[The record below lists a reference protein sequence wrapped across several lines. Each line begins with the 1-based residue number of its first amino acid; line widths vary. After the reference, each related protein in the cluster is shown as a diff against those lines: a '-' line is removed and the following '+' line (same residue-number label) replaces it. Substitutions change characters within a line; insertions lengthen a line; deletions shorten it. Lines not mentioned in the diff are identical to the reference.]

1 LSEQFLRLF
10 RGKVRI
16 DGRLICQ
23 KTLFHEKYR
32 VHGELLARLTS
43 EKDSILLARST
54 IGIIALVAVSLSVPP
69 RDALAQDTIDGI
81 AAQDK
86 VQLRVL
92 EWLPSKG
99 EYKEWSA
106 VSGEY
111 RVSAAGTLSIP
122 FVGQMAVTDRPR
134 TEVSGAIA
142 RSLQQRLS
150 LPSQP
155 EVSVEIVARAP
166 IYILG
171 GVETPGRF
179 EFTPGLKA
187 IEAIALAGGFYRGGG
202 GTLRLERDAINA
214 ARDAE
219 AAGDNLARL
228 EMRLARLEAELEGRD
243 KVDARLSGSD
253 ADRRRIYLVEEQ
265 ALFEV
270 RRQARLSQLESAR
283 SRQNL
288 ASDQLKALDQKASNL
303 DRQISL
309 SKEQLANI
317 EHLVKNRLAVASR
330 AYDLERTTADLEGKR
345 LDIEVA
351 RLSANLAINES
362 QRDQVD
368 LITKFRTDVGTEIQA
383 TRSAIAKAAI
393 ELDRAKEL
401 MNEVLVIT
409 PQTLTRRTGNLE
421 VGVQIFLTRT
431 GPDGTTTREIV
442 KNEALRAGDTIQVQ
456 MSTEEADRAR
466 DTAAVQ

>member
-1 LSEQFLRLF
+1 MEPHGLACEKEEIVSTRSALRILSLL
-10 RGKVRI
+10 
-16 DGRLICQ
+16 
-23 KTLFHEKYR
+23 TL
-32 VHGELLARLTS
+32 
-43 EKDSILLARST
+43 
-54 IGIIALVAVSLSVPP
+54 SLGGLSQG
-69 RDALAQDTIDGI
+69 ALAQEALDGFS
-81 AAQDK
+81 AHDR
-86 VQLRVL
+86 VQVRVL
-92 EWLPSKG
+92 EWLPSRG
-99 EYKEWSA
+99 EYKEWPS

-122 FVGQMAVTDRPR
+122 FAGQVAVTDRPPAD
-134 TEVSGAIA
+134 VSNAIA
-142 RSLQQRLS
+142 QALQQKLS
-150 LPSQP
+150 LPGQP
-155 EVSVEIVARAP
+155 EVSVEVVARAP

-179 EFTPGLKA
+179 EFTPGMRA
-187 IEAIALAGGFYRGGG
+187 IEAVALAGGFYRGGG
-202 GTLRLERDAINA
+202 GALRLERDAINA
-214 ARDAE
+214 QRDAE

-228 EMRLARLEAELEGRD
+228 EMRLARLEAELAGQD
-243 KVDARLSGSD
+243 KVEVALSG
-253 ADRRRIYLVEEQ
+253 ADQERRRIYLAEEQ

-270 RRQARLSQLESAR
+270 RRQARMSQLESAR

-309 SKEQLANI
+309 AKEQLGNI
-317 EHLVKNRLAVASR
+317 EQLVKNRLAVASR

-383 TRSAIAKAAI
+383 TRAAIAKAAI

-401 MNEVLVIT
+401 INEVLVVA
-409 PQTLTRRTGNLE
+409 PQTLTRRAGN
-421 VGVQIFLTRT
+421 VDVNVQIFLTRG
-431 GPDGTTTREIV
+431 GPEGVTTREIGR
-442 KNEALRAGDTIQVQ
+442 NERLRAGDTIQVQ
-456 MSTEEADRAR
+456 LSPEETERSR